1 MAKKRKSKKR
11 SSSRCK
17 KGQIKIR
24 RRGYT
29 TKRGTRVRPSEFC
42 IDDQGRPGRT
52 TRGAESGPYSGDQ
65 PWIQEEG
72 SLGEGFLT
80 DMSFAEQKRHL
91 ESALASEKKQHRGDY
106 VAAYRATLGKV
117 MALNRSTRLRRK
129 YGREIDRVRD
139 WFVKEYGADS
149 HRWPK
154 DRAAN
159 EGLGRLK
166 NSLTAIPFRFR

>member
-1 MAKKRKSKKR
+1 MARKRKTKR

-29 TKRGTRVRPSEFC
+29 TRRGTRVKPTDFC
-42 IDDQGRPGRT
+42 IDDPGRPGRT
-52 TRGAESGPYSGDQ
+52 TRGAEAGPYADEE

-72 SLGEGFLT
+72 SLGEDFLT
-80 DMSFAEQKRHL
+80 GMSFADQKKHMKR
-91 ESALASEKKQHRGDY
+91 AFASEKKQHGGDY
-106 VAAYRATLGKV
+106 VSAYRSTLGKV
-117 MALNRSTRLRRK
+117 MALNRSTRIRRK
-129 YGREIDRVRD
+129 YGREIDRIRD

-149 HRWPK
+149 RRWPR

-159 EGLGRLK
+159 EGLGRIK